1 MLALPKSHSRQPPS
15 LNAAT
20 RAAPCDI
27 LREFALAWRLGRRP
41 LLTEFISRVPSKER
55 FPLALQLVEL
65 DVRQRAVRG
74 DIAAPGDYRGLRFVT
89 DDQRWQLADLVS
101 RVVARVSR
109 IRLGSDSLTSAGL
122 DQPRGLVSVPHHHS
136 AQWIEAQPEPPQEDL
151 VEATPFRSWR
161 GPKASWRGGPVR
173 AGRFTLLEELGRG
186 GMGVV
191 YRARQTG
198 VDREVALKMISAG
211 SFAGPVERERFYREA
226 RLTARLDHPNIV
238 PVLEVG
244 EIDGC
249 PFLSMP
255 LVEGTTLKGLIA
267 ERPLSAVEAAR
278 LMAQVAE
285 ALAHAHLRGVIHR
298 DIKPQNILISREGR
312 VRVADFGLARDALR
326 PGDLTPAA
334 EVLGTPEYMSPEQ
347 AMGRSRGAASS
358 CDIYSMGATLYTLLT
373 GIPPFRASR
382 TLELLRMVATHT
394 PVPPERLNPD
404 VPMRLSRICLRC
416 LAKNPADRPASA
428 EDLASDLRRFL
439 AESARGGPLSRSRRL
454 SRWQRTGVSW
464 AVVTALAITAW
475 LGLAPSQPP
484 DPRSHNPLAHA
495 APHSQENLG
504 PRHIP
509 GPHGLPRRLPWTIM
523 AGNHTHTMDLDTW
536 PSVREGLPGKRDF
549 KDPFSLRVD
558 GAIPEGNA
566 FTSQPASHAKS
577 DERWSSPAPKR

>member
-1 MLALPKSHSRQPPS
+1 MIALPRPHSRPQSQPS
-15 LNAAT
+15 TAT

-41 LLTEFISRVPSKER
+41 HLTEFVERVPKKDR
-55 FPLALQLVEL
+55 VPLALQLVEL

-74 DIAAPGDYRGLRFVT
+74 DIAAPGDYRELRFDT
-89 DDQRWQLADLVS
+89 DDQRWQLANLVS

-122 DQPRGLVSVPHHHS
+122 DHPRGLVSVPHHHS
-136 AQWIEAQPEPPQEDL
+136 AQWVEAQPEPIENH
-151 VEATPFRSWR
+151 EATPARSWR
-161 GPKASWRGGPVR
+161 GPKSSWRGGPVR

-211 SFAGPVERERFYREA
+211 SFAGTVERERFYREA

-267 ERPLSAVEAAR
+267 ERPISPVEAAR
-278 LMAQVAE
+278 IMVQVAE
-285 ALAHAHLRGVIHR
+285 ALAHAHVRGVIHR

-347 AMGRSRGAASS
+347 AMGRSRSASS
-358 CDIYSMGATLYTLLT
+358 ACDIYSTGATLYALLT

-404 VPMRLSRICLRC
+404 VPARLSRICLRC
-416 LAKNPADRPASA
+416 LAKDPADRPASA

-439 AESARGGPLSRSRRL
+439 AESARGGTSPRARRL
-454 SRWQRTGVSW
+454 SRWRRTGMSW
-464 AVVTALAITAW
+464 AVVATLTILAW
-475 LGLAPSQPP
+475 LCLSPSQPP
-484 DPRSHNPLAHA
+484 ESRQPHPFAHA
-495 APHSQENLG
+495 VPHSHASHSHDPHG
-504 PRHIP
+504 PHHMP

-523 AGNHTHTMDLDTW
+523 AGNHTHAMDLDTW

-549 KDPFSLRVD
+549 KDPFSLRVELEPAAP
-558 GAIPEGNA
+558 AIA
-566 FTSQPASHAKS
+566 HF
-577 DERWSSPAPKR
+577 R